1 MSDLTSLL
9 RKKPTVKKTG
19 TRKNS
24 KAAKVIEIKQETVNI
39 EQEDNIIVHL
49 PIKVDTTDTQKSL
62 QYTPDIE
69 IPIGYEDGTEI
80 YQHISQKNNPF
91 KNSELTGIG
100 PPPTTGMC
108 QYPFDK
114 KGRTENDVI
123 DEEPIGT
130 TTSVTFELLSD
141 KEPKKHRENESHV
154 KGRMVKSSVDKCLLV
169 MEDANK
175 SKIWP
180 ASVNVHCWWCCHP
193 FEGQPCS
200 IPYEFKDNKYNVY
213 GVFCSPEC
221 AAAYNFTD
229 THGISD
235 MWERYSLL
243 NMLYRNAFDNKTY
256 KIKLAPPR
264 QSLNIFGGNLDIDEF
279 RNNFTNNTHSYKI
292 VMPPMVSIIP
302 VQELSAIER
311 CFTSKQDKNI
321 IKDTDTLSLDTISQ
335 QSSGLRLKRNKP
347 FLAAKNTLEK
357 CMNLKKVE
365 KENDSD
371 DDYNSQDDISIDESF
386 E

>member
-9 RKKPTVKKTG
+9 RKKTTTKKTG

-24 KAAKVIEIKQETVNI
+24 KAAKVIEIKQESVNI

-49 PIKVDTTDTQKSL
+49 PIKVDNNETKKNL
-62 QYTPDIE
+62 EYTPDIE

-80 YQHISQKNNPF
+80 YQHISQRNNPF

-100 PPPTTGMC
+100 PPPTTGMY

-114 KGRTENDVI
+114 KGKVDNEVSD
-123 DEEPIGT
+123 DDPISA
-130 TTSVTFELLSD
+130 TSTVTFDLLSD
-141 KEPKKHRENESHV
+141 KETKKQRDVETHV
-154 KGRMVKSSVDKCLLV
+154 RGRMTKSSVEKCLLV

-180 ASVNVHCWWCCHP
+180 ASVSVHCWWCCHP

-200 IPYEFKDNKYNVY
+200 IPYEFKENKYNVY

-221 AAAYNFTD
+221 AAAYNFAD

-243 NMLYRNAFDNKTY
+243 NMLYRNAYDNKFY
-256 KIKLAPPR
+256 KVKLAPPR
-264 QSLNIFGGNLDIDEF
+264 QSLKIFGGNLDIDEF
-279 RNNFTNNTHSYKI
+279 RENFTNQTHSYKI

-302 VQELSAIER
+302 VQELSTVEKS
-311 CFTSKQDKNI
+311 FTSKQDKNI
-321 IKDTDTLSLDTISQ
+321 IKDTDSVSIDTTSQ
-335 QSSGLRLKRNKP
+335 QSLGLRLKRNKP
-347 FLAAKNTLEK
+347 FLATKNTLEK

-365 KENDSD
+365 KDSFSD
-371 DDYNSQDDISIDESF
+371 DDYNSQDDISIDETY